1 MNDENKKARKAWSSR
16 ASWFRIWNA
25 VSNKQSIEAGLNWWR
40 EGSKGSPDN
49 NSNIPGSS

>member
-1 MNDENKKARKAWSSR
+1 MTKTKKPGKLGASR